1 MDGHFVFVLIV
12 ICIWPSYKCRQ
23 AKVHECSCHIFS
35 PMVFSKLTMMVI
47 RFIPEL
53 YQVVRLL
60 FFFLVICS
68 LELCQRRGI
77 IVGMKRKVESWK
89 RRRYVFIVLGQQTCW
104 CCCRLLL
111 LLLFECLHLCCHHSV
126 VMSLCFPKSS
136 FIICSNSA

>member
-1 MDGHFVFVLIV
+1 MDEHFVFVLIV

-23 AKVHECSCHIFS
+23 AKVHKCPCHIFS
-35 PMVFSKLTMMVI
+35 PIVFSKLTMMVI

-89 RRRYVFIVLGQQTCW
+89 RRRYVFIVLGNKLTGIVVDFSQKILLSQTT
-104 CCCRLLL
+104 
-111 LLLFECLHLCCHHSV
+111 CHIPITFQ
-126 VMSLCFPKSS
+126 CQ
-136 FIICSNSA
+136 